1 MPLPW
6 LIGAAVVAAAAA
18 VVKAISDDDSP
29 SSSDSGEAERRRQ
42 EREARI
48 QRKRDGLT
56 AYAASLKKDRLAEAR
71 ELLALSAE
79 TLAQLPKKTIEL
91 NTSDFE
97 SALKTKS
104 KSVFEYAGLL
114 CALINPAEYSQ
125 EKTSQQ
131 ERDELLVNLQILESL
146 YGPIPFGNEEQR
158 DLAALRETGS
168 RLDRLQNLKQ
178 QLEQQE

>member
-1 MPLPW
+1 MPLPF
-6 LIGAAVVAAAAA
+6 LIGAAVAAA
-18 VVKAISDDDSP
+18 VAAVAVAVSDDDKS

-42 EREARI
+42 EREARL
-48 QRKRDGLT
+48 QREREGLT
-56 AYAASLKKDRLAEAR
+56 AKAASLKKDRLEEAR

-79 TLAQLPKKTIEL
+79 TLAQLPRKTVEF

-97 SALKTKS
+97 RALNTKS
-104 KSVFEYAGLL
+104 KSVFEYAGIL

-131 ERDELLVNLQILESL
+131 ERDELLVNLQMLENL

-178 QLEQQE
+178 QLEQQG